1 MHDPDPPRDR
11 DLEQVGWWLP
21 PADGEGGYLLHKE
34 GAKPETLPW
43 QPVYLVRGRRRS
55 VIQWALLGVII
66 PLVGGL
72 TVGVAI
78 VALVHI

>member
-1 MHDPDPPRDR
+1 MQDPDPPSER

-21 PADGEGGYLLHKE
+21 PDDGEGGYLLHMD

-43 QPVYLVRGRRRS
+43 QPVYLVRERRHSVVRS
-55 VIQWALLGVII
+55 ALLGVLI
-66 PLVGGL
+66 PLVGGV

-78 VALVHI
+78 VALLHA